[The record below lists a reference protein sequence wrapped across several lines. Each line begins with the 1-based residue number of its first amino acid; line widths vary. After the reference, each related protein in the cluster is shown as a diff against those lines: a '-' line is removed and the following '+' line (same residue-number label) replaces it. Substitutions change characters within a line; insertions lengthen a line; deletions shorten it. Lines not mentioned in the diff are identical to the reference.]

1 MGDKSKIKQVNDKE
15 SDYIVSVLEL
25 FEGQLSYDQILNM
38 PIPDLHRLIDAKD
51 RMIQA
56 KVRARAEEEARQRAA
71 QNQQPAGL
79 YPNHKK

>member
-1 MGDKSKIKQVNDKE
+1 
-15 SDYIVSVLEL
+15 
-25 FEGQLSYDQILNM
+25 M